1 MKNEIEFKFGDYAII
16 EQKRHGVPNEMFVH
30 KVVGQ
35 LRSNTWVDVPVRV
48 PATET
53 LHGEMEDICL
63 CICCG
68 IDETEVRRYRVKDMR
83 RHSPVSLVAD
93 EKRGSTITLQAVNE
107 LIASLE
113 SAGELSIREQKFLK
127 LAKEFKQ
134 LAAENVALKAG
145 ASYFSYGSEHNFEWH
160 KTAKEAVEAAEAAI
174 DDYRGDACDGWSEEV
189 DSICWGIIMQSS
201 TKVGERPRNEDDR
214 CDPAIDTV
222 CDYALLPN
230 IETPATDTY
239 LARIKADGVAEREKA
254 ITFTAAKKRTQDGVA
269 LIAIGKPYKIHNDD
283 VIGEF
288 FIGERGRYG
297 VITMGRLDY
306 FTMSD
311 EYAWEFSLREGADK

>member
-35 LRSNTWVDVPVRV
+35 LRSNTWVDVPVMV

-93 EKRGSTITLQAVNE
+93 EKSGSTITLQAVNE
-107 LIASLE
+107 LIATLE

-127 LAKEFKQ
+127 LAKAFKQ
-134 LAAENVALKAG
+134 LAAENVALKSKG
-145 ASYFSYGSEHNFEWH
+145 
-160 KTAKEAVEAAEAAI
+160 KELLGEACAVYSRLNKLI
-174 DDYRGDACDGWSEEV
+174 DPSIGDFVDGQTLHEFQFV
-189 DSICWGIIMQSS
+189 LD
-201 TKVGERPRNEDDR
+201 
-214 CDPAIDTV
+214 A
-222 CDYALLPN
+222 
-230 IETPATDTY
+230 ETPATDALLTE
-239 LARIKADGVAEREKA
+239 LRNEAGARAVELFAKTLGSPYRFRDEQCYEDGFTRA
-254 ITFTAAKKRTQDGVA
+254 IEIVRFAQAPLFARQ
-269 LIAIGKPYKIHNDD
+269 
-283 VIGEF
+283 
-288 FIGERGRYG
+288 
-297 VITMGRLDY
+297 
-306 FTMSD
+306 
-311 EYAWEFSLREGADK
+311 LREGTDK